1 MSTRS
6 HDYGRASED
15 RAARYLQSK
24 GYKILD
30 RNYRCRMGEVDL
42 IAEEGET
49 LVFVE
54 VKARRTNRF
63 GSAKAAVDRRKQI
76 RIAQA
81 AQHYLKATGRWGK
94 QARFDV
100 VAITSSPDGDR
111 IEVIRNAFS
120 LPSG

>member
-1 MSTRS
+1 MTTRG

-15 RAARYLQSK
+15 RAARYLQSR

-54 VKARRTNRF
+54 VKARRTDRF

-81 AQHYLKATGRWGK
+81 AQHYLKATGRWGNR
-94 QARFDV
+94 ARFDV